1 MRLLIVPL
9 VLTALIAAGAHAAS
23 TPKNPKSLAL
33 RAADMPGGVQPVNE
47 KNGSVVPLPGG
58 GQAKAYLAGW
68 QFRNLARDEQVVITV
83 IATGSA
89 SQAQSLFSKLRAEVL
104 KKTKGDAG
112 ALPRY
117 GDEQLA
123 ATFRDGSTTNAWST
137 RAPRSQE
144 RHRLEPAG
152 RRPPLELEAVL
163 QSSGACGVAEV
174 RGQTAAAR
182 GKRLTVSRPQGP
194 VATIDATSI
203 ASSHGWSAASCCR
216 RSRR

>member
-89 SQAQSLFSKLRAEVL
+89 GQAQSLFSKLRAEVL

-137 RAPRSQE
+137 ELLVRKNAIVWSLQVGAHPSSSKPFSRAQALTELRKYAAKQ
-144 RHRLEPAG
+144 RL
-152 RRPPLELEAVL
+152 R
-163 QSSGACGVAEV
+163 
-174 RGQTAAAR
+174 AAN
-182 GKRLTVSRPQGP
+182 G
-194 VATIDATSI
+194 
-203 ASSHGWSAASCCR
+203 
-216 RSRR
+216 